1 MTGPEPTPRRR
12 GWRGLAAAA
21 ALVAALPTFTHARII
36 HEESS
41 LYSRILVDQRGSL
54 VCMQFSVRRD
64 QRNQSCYDKRRPRDM
79 VFIYARMMMAGLL
92 LNPQPSRILMIGL
105 GGGTLPMA
113 LGELYPQAEMHV
125 VEIDPAVVRVA
136 REYFGFDPS
145 PRVRVFTQDGRVFVK
160 RAVQR
165 GEAYDLIMLDAFNGD
180 YIPEHLMTREF
191 LEEVASLLTPDGV
204 LAANTFSI
212 SRLYDHES
220 VTYDAVFGPFFNLR
234 TPSTGNRVI
243 LTAADGLPD
252 QQTLKAR
259 AEELGPALKR
269 YGIRMSELLPL
280 MRQKRDWDV
289 TARELTDQYAPAN
302 VLQAQ

>member
-1 MTGPEPTPRRR
+1 MLPLPRHRCA
-12 GWRGLAAAA
+12 WPALTALALLA
-21 ALVAALPTFTHARII
+21 VLPAIGQARII

-41 LYSRILVDQRGSL
+41 LYSRILVDRQGSL

-64 QRNQSCYDKRRPRDM
+64 QRNQSCYDERKPKQM
-79 VFIYARMMMAGLL
+79 VFLYARMMMASLL

-136 REYFGFDPS
+136 REHFGFDPG
-145 PRVRVFTQDGRVFVK
+145 PQVRIFTQDGRVFVK

-165 GEAYDLIMLDAFNGD
+165 GETYDLIMLDAFNGD
-180 YIPEHLMTREF
+180 YIPEHLMTQEF

-220 VTYDAVFGPFFNLR
+220 VTYDKVFGPFFNVQ
-234 TPSTGNRVI
+234 TPSTGNRVV

-252 QQTLKAR
+252 RDTLKAR
-259 AEELGPALKR
+259 AKELGPALKP
-269 YGIRMSELLPL
+269 YGIRMAELLPL
-280 MRQKRDWDV
+280 LREKRDWDV
-289 TARELTDQYAPAN
+289 SARELTDQYAPAN